1 MTRKGVLNGISI
13 ITQEDDIVLIVGE
26 TLCKESIG
34 IIDDALFIDNEFIDL
49 FSIIL
54 GISLGTTKRVV
65 LITEDSYLLRYYNS
79 LLQLAVSNNINLI
92 LFTLVSNLYTVS
104 VKQSTL
110 FSSVRAMK
118 GVFFNM
124 GLLVH
129 DYTPYLDTKTN
140 IKKLKDIYRLTKGP
154 VVGIV
159 NIDNN
164 RVYNKNK
171 PLPKNNFSQFV
182 KDINKEIEEQNS
194 NKGDV
199 IALESIIK

>member
-1 MTRKGVLNGISI
+1 MTRKGVLNGISV
-13 ITQEDDIVLIVGE
+13 ITQEDDIIIIVGE
-26 TLCKESIG
+26 TLCKEAIG
-34 IIDDALFIDNEFIDL
+34 IIDDALFIDNDFIDL

-79 LLQLAVSNNINLI
+79 ILQLAVSNNINLI

-104 VKQSTL
+104 VNQSTL

-129 DYTPYLDTKTN
+129 DYTPYLDTKAN
-140 IKKLKDIYRLTKGP
+140 IKKLKDMYIMTKGP
-154 VVGIV
+154 VIGIV

-171 PLPKNNFSQFV
+171 LVQKNNFSKFV
-182 KDINKEIEEQNS
+182 KDINKDIEEQTI
-194 NKGDV
+194 NKGNV